1 MKERNLIMEK
11 KKLKRQ
17 TKTEMRRI
25 SVTQNK

>member
-1 MKERNLIMEK
+1 MKERNLIKEK

-25 SVTQNK
+25 SVTKNK